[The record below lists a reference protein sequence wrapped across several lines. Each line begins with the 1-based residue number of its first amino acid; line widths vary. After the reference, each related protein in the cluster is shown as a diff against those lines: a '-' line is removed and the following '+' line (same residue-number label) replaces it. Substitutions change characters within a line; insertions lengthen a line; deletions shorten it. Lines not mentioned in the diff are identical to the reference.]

1 MKKRILTV
9 LLCLATVMLFMLGV
23 SAADDVDSKRVFDD
37 KGYLSDN
44 EAEKLQEH
52 IKRIQ
57 DEYQFDVV
65 IRIAEIADLPSM
77 SLEAFTDDYYDT
89 NINGK
94 YKFGKDGLLIF
105 LNMYED
111 DDGRDYWLNGCGE
124 HGAVWFDNYFINY
137 VGKKTSFTSR
147 LGNGRYYE
155 ALDEVLDLT
164 EVFLK
169 QAATGKPYS
178 DSNPYKIPM
187 SKKKFAILALI
198 EVGVG
203 WLFGK
208 GYASRL
214 RASMNTAI
222 KRTEATE
229 YIDKSSFT
237 ITGSSDMFL
246 YSNVTRTP
254 IPTETRSGGG
264 SGSSVHTSSGG
275 NLHSGGG
282 GHF

>member
-1 MKKRILTV
+1 MKKRVLTV

-65 IRIAEIADLPSM
+65 IRIAEIADLPHT
-77 SLEAFTDDYYDT
+77 SLEAFTDEYYDT

-124 HGAVWFDNYFINY
+124 H
-137 VGKKTSFTSR
+137 
-147 LGNGRYYE
+147 
-155 ALDEVLDLT
+155 
-164 EVFLK
+164 
-169 QAATGKPYS
+169 
-178 DSNPYKIPM
+178 
-187 SKKKFAILALI
+187 
-198 EVGVG
+198 
-203 WLFGK
+203 
-208 GYASRL
+208 
-214 RASMNTAI
+214 
-222 KRTEATE
+222 
-229 YIDKSSFT
+229 
-237 ITGSSDMFL
+237 
-246 YSNVTRTP
+246 
-254 IPTETRSGGG
+254 
-264 SGSSVHTSSGG
+264 
-275 NLHSGGG
+275 
-282 GHF
+282 